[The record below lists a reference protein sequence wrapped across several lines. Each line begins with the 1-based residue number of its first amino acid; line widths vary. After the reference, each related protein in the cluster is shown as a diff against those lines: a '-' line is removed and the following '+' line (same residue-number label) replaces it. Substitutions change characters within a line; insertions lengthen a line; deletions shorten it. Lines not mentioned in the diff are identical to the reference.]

1 MRMLIRDI
9 LAGVFILGGMG
20 LVILMGIVGVLKTIR
35 ESKNI
40 NENE

>member
-1 MRMLIRDI
+1 MLIRDI